1 MRPLAKNDGD
11 IHIKW
16 SSGCGRFFEHGERPW
31 KIWTGVY
38 CRLHNFP
45 EDRIAMLDTAAEW
58 SMVGGEL
65 AEELWSQLGE
75 GEYFEMHA
83 RGHLRTGELR
93 KCNVTLRADNGDDLT
108 FEGTIFVSMDW
119 TGPIV
124 LGYHGLFENIRFALD
139 PGLNSEQ
146 QRFYFGSCE

>member
-1 MRPLAKNDGD
+1 MTGIFISNGVLGVEGFLNMASVLGK
-11 IHIKW
+11 
-16 SSGCGRFFEHGERPW
+16 SGQEC
-31 KIWTGVY
+31 T